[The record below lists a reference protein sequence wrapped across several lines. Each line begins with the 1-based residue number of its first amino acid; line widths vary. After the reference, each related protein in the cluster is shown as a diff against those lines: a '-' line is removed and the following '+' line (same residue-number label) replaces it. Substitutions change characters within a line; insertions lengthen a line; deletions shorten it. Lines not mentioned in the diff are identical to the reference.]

1 MSKNSKHNISKNKTY
16 VFPHFNPRLS
26 PVPVRRF
33 HFPEGF
39 VFGASTSAYQIEGA
53 LDTNAY
59 GRGRSIWEDYFA
71 QQTLD
76 HQARR
81 PSGV

>member
-33 HFPEGF
+33 
-39 VFGASTSAYQIEGA
+39 QI
-53 LDTNAY
+53 
-59 GRGRSIWEDYFA
+59 GRA
-71 QQTLD
+71 
-76 HQARR
+76 H
-81 PSGV
+81 V